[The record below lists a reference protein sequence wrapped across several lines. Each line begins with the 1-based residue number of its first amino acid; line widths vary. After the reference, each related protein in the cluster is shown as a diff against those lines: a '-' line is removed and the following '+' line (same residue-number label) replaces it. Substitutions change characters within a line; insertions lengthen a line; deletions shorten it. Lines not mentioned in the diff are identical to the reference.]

1 MNERWFSRAVWTATA
16 MTTTARPAAQRVL
29 AAVALAACVAACGG
43 AQEPQR
49 DPLLA
54 DPPEGSDAAASKGA
68 SSTAL
73 DRGIAYIKN
82 EKYEEAKQH
91 LVQAIEHE
99 PGSAEAHYYLGL
111 ANEKTNDRA
120 GAEASYKK
128 ALASDPKLEAAA
140 LNLAAL
146 YLDEPPRPDD
156 AIAVLSKAI
165 EQAPDR
171 AALHQNLGYA
181 YGLKGDVANASK
193 HYEAALKAEDT
204 AATRFAYG
212 AMLFEAKVLDRAA
225 AELKKALAAT
235 GDDLATIATIG
246 RMLGPAKA
254 YADCVAAF
262 DRAIKLKPEAE
273 FHVRRGTCRHELGDE
288 PGARTDYQAAIK
300 VDPRFAAAHY
310 YLGLSFLAERKPQSA
325 IAALTEAG
333 KHGGDTEIGKR
344 ARAKVKELSA
354 RLK

>member
-1 MNERWFSRAVWTATA
+1 MNKGWFSRA
-16 MTTTARPAAQRVL
+16 ARAAAAARRGL
-29 AAVALAACVAACGG
+29 AGVAVAAIAACAAACGG
-43 AQEPQR
+43 AQDGPREPLG

-54 DPPEGSDAAASKGA
+54 DPPDGSDAATSKGT
-68 SSTAL
+68 STSAL
-73 DRGIAYIKN
+73 DRGVAYIKN
-82 EKYEEAKQH
+82 ERYEEAKPH
-91 LVQAIEHE
+91 LLRAIEHE
-99 PGSAEAHYYLGL
+99 PGNAEAHYYLGL
-111 ANEKTNDRA
+111 AHEKTNDRA

-128 ALASDPKLEAAA
+128 ALERDPKLEAAA

-146 YLDEPPRPDD
+146 YLDEPARPDE
-156 AIAVLSKAI
+156 AIAVLAKAI
-165 EQAPDR
+165 EQAPGR

-181 YGLKGDVANASK
+181 YGLKRDVANASK
-193 HYEAALKAEDT
+193 HYEAALKAEDS

-212 AMLFEAKVLDRAA
+212 AMLFEAKELDRAA

-235 GDDLATIATIG
+235 GDDVATIATIG

-288 PGARTDYQAAIK
+288 QGARADYQAAIK
-300 VDPRFAAAHY
+300 VDPKFAAAHY

-325 IAALTEAG
+325 LAALTEAG

>member
-1 MNERWFSRAVWTATA
+1 MNEMWFSRAGWA
-16 MTTTARPAAQRVL
+16 MKPAALQVM
-29 AAVALAACVAACGG
+29 AVVALAASAACALSCGG
-43 AQEPQR
+43 AQEPPREQ
-49 DPLLA
+49 LFA
-54 DPPEGSDAAASKGA
+54 DPPDGSDEATSKGA

-91 LVQAIEHE
+91 LLQAIEHE

-111 ANEKTNDRA
+111 AREKTDDRA

-146 YLDEPPRPDD
+146 YLDEPPRPDE

-165 EQAPDR
+165 EQAPGR

-181 YGLKGDVANASK
+181 YGLKRDVPNASK

-212 AMLFEAKVLDRAA
+212 AMLFEAKELDRAA

-235 GDDLATIATIG
+235 GDDVATLATIG

-288 PGARTDYQAAIK
+288 PGARADYQAAIK

-325 IAALTEAG
+325 LAALTEAG

-354 RLK
+354 RIK

>member
-1 MNERWFSRAVWTATA
+1 MNERW
-16 MTTTARPAAQRVL
+16 TARAAR
-29 AAVALAACVAACGG
+29 AAAGRGVSIVALAACAAACGG
-43 AQEPQR
+43 AQEPPR
-49 DPLLA
+49 EALSA
-54 DPPEGSDAAASKGA
+54 DPPLGGDEAAQQGA
-68 SSTAL
+68 SATEL

-82 EKYEEAKQH
+82 ERYEDAKRH
-91 LVQAIEHE
+91 LERALEHE
-99 PGSAEAHYYLGL
+99 PGSAEAAYYLGL
-111 ANEKTNDRA
+111 AREKTGDRA
-120 GAEASYKK
+120 GAEASYKR
-128 ALASDPKLEAAA
+128 ALEGDPKLEAAA

-156 AIAVLSKAI
+156 AIAVLTRAL

-171 AALHQNLGYA
+171 PALHQNLGYA
-181 YGLKGDVANASK
+181 YGLKRDVASASK
-193 HYEAALKAEDT
+193 HYEASLKAEDS

-212 AMLFEAKVLDRAA
+212 AMLLEARELDRAA

-235 GDDLATIATIG
+235 GDDVAMLATIG
-246 RMLGPAKA
+246 RMLGPARA

-288 PGARTDYQAAIK
+288 PGARADYQAAIQ

-310 YLGLSFLAERKPQSA
+310 YLGLSYLADRKPQSA
-325 IAALTEAG
+325 LAALTEAG
-333 KHGGDTEIGKR
+333 KLGGDSEIGKR

-354 RLK
+354 RPR